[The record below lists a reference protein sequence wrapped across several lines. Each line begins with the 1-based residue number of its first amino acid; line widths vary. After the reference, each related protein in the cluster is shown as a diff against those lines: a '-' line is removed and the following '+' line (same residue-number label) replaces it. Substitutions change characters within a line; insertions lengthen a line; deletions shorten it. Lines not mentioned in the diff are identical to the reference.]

1 MKGRYLKGL
10 VKWLI
15 IYMFND
21 VFDCFNEMNDE
32 FCFVCFLLI
41 NDEFDVGDLKVDE

>member
-15 IYMFND
+15 IYMLND
-21 VFDCFNEMNDE
+21 VLDCFNEMNDE
-32 FCFVCFLLI
+32 PRLVCLLLI
-41 NDEFDVGDLKVDE
+41 NDELDVGDSKADE